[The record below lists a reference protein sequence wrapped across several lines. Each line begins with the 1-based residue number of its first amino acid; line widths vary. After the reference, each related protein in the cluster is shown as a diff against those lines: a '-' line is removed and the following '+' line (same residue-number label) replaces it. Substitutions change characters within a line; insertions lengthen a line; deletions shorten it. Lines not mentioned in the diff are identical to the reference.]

1 MIGHQML
8 CELQLTLHWL
18 LAQFT
23 LISLNLFLSGLGLYI
38 LNEVCVQVIGAMNI
52 L

>member
-8 CELQLTLHWL
+8 CELEFTLHWL
-18 LAQFT
+18 LAQST
-23 LISLNLFLSGLGLYI
+23 LLSLHLFLSGLGLYI
-38 LNEVCVQVIGAMNI
+38 LNEVCVQVIRAMNI